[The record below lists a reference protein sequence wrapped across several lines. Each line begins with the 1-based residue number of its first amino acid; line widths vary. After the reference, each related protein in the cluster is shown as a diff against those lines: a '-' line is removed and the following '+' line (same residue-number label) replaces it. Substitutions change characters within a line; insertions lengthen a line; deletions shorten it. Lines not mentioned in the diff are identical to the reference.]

1 MSNAD
6 VTRGKE
12 QLKAAVLHDLDA
24 ESRLVGDIGAQAVL
38 LGSVQSAAQIVAA
51 IDSVSDADVNAVNFS
66 RYHFSFV
73 QYVIVSFELLG
84 CQEGRIWK
92 VVAWSRR

>member
-1 MSNAD
+1 MKALRQGSVSNAD

-12 QLKAAVLHDLDA
+12 QLKAAVLHELDA

-51 IDSVSDADVNAVNFS
+51 IDGISDADVNAVRLFQTQKS
-66 RYHFSFV
+66 
-73 QYVIVSFELLG
+73 
-84 CQEGRIWK
+84 
-92 VVAWSRR
+92 